1 MKTVLVINIVAAI
14 LLAVCV
20 AGYVMTGGTEA
31 DPATAYI
38 LSK

>member
-1 MKTVLVINIVAAI
+1 MKAVLVINIVAAI
-14 LLAVCV
+14 LLAACV
-20 AGYVMTGGTEA
+20 IVYVTAGGAEA